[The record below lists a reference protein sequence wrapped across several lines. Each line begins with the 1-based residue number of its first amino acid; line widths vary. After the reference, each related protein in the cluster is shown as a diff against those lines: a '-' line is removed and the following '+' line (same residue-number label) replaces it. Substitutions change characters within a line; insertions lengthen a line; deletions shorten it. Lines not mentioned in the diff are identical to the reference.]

1 MGRAGGCPNLVDER
15 AEEEI
20 WQKNLLLFPQ
30 VGAAVGRQA
39 VPGKEINGRQLLTP
53 ESYNSSFA
61 SCQKAL
67 ANDKWLEG
75 ASGGH
80 LEVKTANG
88 SMIEWGAQLALAST
102 RPWLKTHG
110 LKNSP
115 ALIKKL
121 MRPTRGCV

>member
-1 MGRAGGCPNLVDER
+1 MDER

-88 SMIEWGAQLALAST
+88 SMIEWPLNWHWHPPDLRS
-102 RPWLKTHG
+102 
-110 LKNSP
+110 
-115 ALIKKL
+115 KL
-121 MRPTRGCV
+121 MASRIRLLSLRNS